1 MSKIT
6 PPPIQSRRRA
16 FYNQTVKNNE
26 WILSFSE
33 IFFQKRPSLLDD
45 SRGGQRD
52 NTVLQHVRGV
62 SVGGQ

>member
-6 PPPIQSRRRA
+6 PPIQSRRRA
-16 FYNQTVKNNE
+16 FFYQTVKKYE

-45 SRGGQRD
+45 SRGGQRY
-52 NTVLQHVRGV
+52 NTVLQSVCGV